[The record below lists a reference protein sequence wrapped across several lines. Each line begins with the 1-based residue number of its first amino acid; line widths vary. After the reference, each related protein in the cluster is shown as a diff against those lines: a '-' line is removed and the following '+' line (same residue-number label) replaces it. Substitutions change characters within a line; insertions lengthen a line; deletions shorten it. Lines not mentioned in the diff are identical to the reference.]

1 MFGNLTTDGLQ
12 ESQDRL
18 GGISVF
24 NTDIYIGTIKAL
36 YAGVSSGGAT
46 SVTLI
51 ADLNGKE
58 YTETMYVTN
67 KDGKNWFANKQDP
80 TKKVPLPGFTVVD
93 DICLIATGE
102 PLAVQETEEKVIK
115 VWDSEAKKEMPK
127 SVPMIIGA
135 LGKPIALGIQKSLAN
150 KQKKEGTEYVPIAE
164 TREENHIDKIYHPE
178 LKLTVAEARA
188 GQDVAQFW
196 DAWLLKN
203 KDQVRDKRTIKDGEA
218 GNSGAPSKAPSK
230 PGTPA
235 GQPERKSLFA
245 KK

>member
-24 NTDIYIGTIKAL
+24 NTDIYIGTVKAL
-36 YAGVSSGGAT
+36 YAGKSSGGAT

-58 YTETMYVTN
+58 YTETLYVTN
-67 KDGKNWFANKQDP
+67 KDGQNWFANKQDN

-102 PLAVQETEEKVIK
+102 PLAAQETEEKVVK

-127 SVPMIIGA
+127 SVPMIIAA
-135 LGKPIALGIQKSLAN
+135 LGKPIALGIQKTLAN
-150 KQKKEGTEYVPIAE
+150 KQTKVGTEYVANAE
-164 TREENHIDKIYHPE
+164 TREENHIDKVYHPE
-178 LKLTVAEARA
+178 MKLTVAEARA

-203 KDQVRDKRTIKDGEA
+203 KDQVRDKRTIKDGEV
-218 GNSGAPSKAPSK
+218 GSSGAPTKAAPK

-235 GQPERKSLFA
+235 GQPARKSLFG
-245 KK
+245 K

>member
-36 YAGVSSGGAT
+36 YAGKSSGGAT

-67 KDGKNWFANKQDP
+67 KDGQNWFANKQDP

-102 PLAVQETEEKVIK
+102 PLAAQETEEKVIK
-115 VWDSEAKKEMPK
+115 VWDAEAKKEVPK
-127 SVPMIIGA
+127 SVPMIIAA
-135 LGKPIALGIQKSLAN
+135 LGKPIALGIQKSLVN

-164 TREENHIDKIYHPE
+164 TREENHIDKVYHPE
-178 LKLTVAEARA
+178 MKLTVAEARA

-203 KDQVRDKRTIKDGEA
+203 KDQVRDKRTIKDGET
-218 GNSGAPSKAPSK
+218 GNSGAPSKAPPK

-235 GQPERKSLFA
+235 GQPERKSLFG

>member
-1 MFGNLTTDGLQ
+1 
-12 ESQDRL
+12 
-18 GGISVF
+18 
-24 NTDIYIGTIKAL
+24 
-36 YAGVSSGGAT
+36 
-46 SVTLI
+46 
-51 ADLNGKE
+51 
-58 YTETMYVTN
+58 MYVTN
-67 KDGKNWFANKQDP
+67 KDGKNWFPNKQDP

-102 PLAVQETEEKVIK
+102 PLALQETEEKVIK

-150 KQKKEGTEYVPIAE
+150 KQTKVGTEYVPNAE

-203 KDQVRDKRTIKDGEA
+203 KDQVRDKRTIKDGET
-218 GNSGAPSKAPSK
+218 GNSGAPSKAPPK

>member
-24 NTDIYIGTIKAL
+24 STDIYIGTVKAL
-36 YAGVSSGGAT
+36 YAGKSSGGAT

-58 YTETMYVTN
+58 YTETLYVTN
-67 KDGKNWFANKQDP
+67 KDGQNWFANKQDN

-102 PLAVQETEEKVIK
+102 PLATQETEEKVIK

-127 SVPMIIGA
+127 SVPMIIAA
-135 LGKPIALGIQKSLAN
+135 LGKPIALGIQKTLAN
-150 KQKKEGTEYVPIAE
+150 KQTKVGTEYVANAE
-164 TREENHIDKIYHPE
+164 TREENHIDKVYHPE
-178 LKLTVAEARA
+178 MKLTVAEARA

-203 KDQVRDKRTIKDGEA
+203 KDQVRDKRTIKDGEV
-218 GNSGAPSKAPSK
+218 GSSGAPSKTPPK
-230 PGTPA
+230 PNAPA
-235 GQPERKSLFA
+235 GQPARKSLFG
-245 KK
+245 K

>member
-24 NTDIYIGTIKAL
+24 NTDIYIGTVKAL
-36 YAGVSSGGAT
+36 YAGKSSGGAT

-58 YTETMYVTN
+58 YTETLYVTN
-67 KDGKNWFANKQDP
+67 KDGQNWFANKQDN

-102 PLAVQETEEKVIK
+102 PLAAQETEEKVIK
-115 VWDSEAKKEMPK
+115 VWDNEAKKEMPK
-127 SVPMIIGA
+127 SVPMITAA
-135 LGKPIALGIQKSLAN
+135 LGKPIALGIQKTLAN
-150 KQKKEGTEYVPIAE
+150 KQTKVGNDYVPNAE
-164 TREENHIDKIYHPE
+164 TREENHIDKVYHPE
-178 LKLTVAEARA
+178 MKLTVAEARA

-218 GNSGAPSKAPSK
+218 GNSGAPSKAPPK

>member
-18 GGISVF
+18 GGIQVF
-24 NTDIYIGTIKAL
+24 NTDIYIGVIKAL
-36 YAGVSSGGAT
+36 YAGKSTGGAT

-51 ADLNGKE
+51 ADLDGKE
-58 YTETMYVTN
+58 YTETLYVTN
-67 KDGKNWFANKQDP
+67 KDGQNWFANKQDN

-102 PLAVQETEEKVIK
+102 PLAAQETEEKVVK

-127 SVPMIIGA
+127 SVPMIIAA
-135 LGKPIALGIQKSLAN
+135 LGKPIALGIQKTLAN
-150 KQKKEGTEYVPIAE
+150 KQTKVGNDYVPNAE
-164 TREENHIDKIYHPE
+164 TREENHIDKVYHPE
-178 LKLTVAEARA
+178 MKLTVAEARA

-203 KDQVRDKRTIKDGEA
+203 KDQVRDKRTIKDGEV
-218 GNSGAPSKAPSK
+218 GSSGAPSKTPPK
-230 PGTPA
+230 PNAPA
-235 GQPERKSLFA
+235 GQPARKSLFG
-245 KK
+245 K

>member
-36 YAGVSSGGAT
+36 YAGKSTGGAT

-58 YTETMYVTN
+58 YTETLYVTN
-67 KDGKNWFANKQDP
+67 KDGQNWFANKQDN

-102 PLAVQETEEKVIK
+102 PLASQETEEKVIK
-115 VWDSEAKKEMPK
+115 LLTEKAKVKEVDAK
-127 SVPMIIGA
+127 DI
-135 LGKPIALGIQKSLAN
+135 
-150 KQKKEGTEYVPIAE
+150 KEEQ
-164 TREENHIDKIYHPE
+164 N
-178 LKLTVAEARA
+178 
-188 GQDVAQFW
+188 
-196 DAWLLKN
+196 
-203 KDQVRDKRTIKDGEA
+203 
-218 GNSGAPSKAPSK
+218 
-230 PGTPA
+230 
-235 GQPERKSLFA
+235 
-245 KK
+245 

>member
-18 GGISVF
+18 GGIQVF

-36 YAGVSSGGAT
+36 YAGKSSGGAT

-51 ADLNGKE
+51 ADLDGKE
-58 YTETMYVTN
+58 YTETLYVTN
-67 KDGKNWFANKQDP
+67 KDGQNWFANKQDN

-102 PLAVQETEEKVIK
+102 PLAAQETEEKVVK

-127 SVPMIIGA
+127 SVPMIIAA
-135 LGKPIALGIQKSLAN
+135 LGKPIALGIQKTLAN
-150 KQKKEGTEYVPIAE
+150 KQTKVGTEYVANAE
-164 TREENHIDKIYHPE
+164 TREENHIDKVYHPE
-178 LKLTVAEARA
+178 MKLTVAEARA

-218 GNSGAPSKAPSK
+218 GNSGAPSKAPPK

-235 GQPERKSLFA
+235 GQPARKSLFG
-245 KK
+245 K

>member
-24 NTDIYIGTIKAL
+24 NTDIYIGTVKAL
-36 YAGVSSGGAT
+36 YAGKSSGGAT

-58 YTETMYVTN
+58 YTETLYVTN
-67 KDGKNWFANKQDP
+67 KDGQNWFANKQDN

-102 PLAVQETEEKVIK
+102 PLAAQETEEKVVK

-127 SVPMIIGA
+127 SVPMIIAA
-135 LGKPIALGIQKSLAN
+135 LGKPIALGIQKTLAN
-150 KQKKEGTEYVPIAE
+150 KQTKVGTEYVANAE
-164 TREENHIDKIYHPE
+164 TREENHIDKVYHPE
-178 LKLTVAEARA
+178 MKLTVAEARA

-218 GNSGAPSKAPSK
+218 GNSGAPSKAPPK

-235 GQPERKSLFA
+235 GQPARKSLFG
-245 KK
+245 K

>member
-24 NTDIYIGTIKAL
+24 STDIYIGTVKAL
-36 YAGVSSGGAT
+36 YAGKSSGGAT

-58 YTETMYVTN
+58 YTETLYVTN
-67 KDGKNWFANKQDP
+67 KDGQNWFANKQDN

-102 PLAVQETEEKVIK
+102 PLAAQETEEKVVK

-127 SVPMIIGA
+127 SVPMITAA
-135 LGKPIALGIQKSLAN
+135 LGKPIALGIQKTLAN
-150 KQKKEGTEYVPIAE
+150 KQTKVGTDYVPNAE
-164 TREENHIDKIYHPE
+164 TREENHIDKVYHPE
-178 LKLTVAEARA
+178 MKLTVAEARA

-218 GNSGAPSKAPSK
+218 GNSGAPSKAPPK

-235 GQPERKSLFA
+235 GQPARKSLFG
-245 KK
+245 K

>member
-24 NTDIYIGTIKAL
+24 NTDIYIGTVKAL
-36 YAGVSSGGAT
+36 YAGKSSGGAT

-58 YTETMYVTN
+58 YTETLYVTN
-67 KDGKNWFANKQDP
+67 KDGQNWFANKQDN

-102 PLAVQETEEKVIK
+102 PLAAQETEEKVIK
-115 VWDSEAKKEMPK
+115 IWDNEAKKEMPK
-127 SVPMIIGA
+127 SVPMIIAA
-135 LGKPIALGIQKSLAN
+135 LGKPIALGIQKTLAN
-150 KQKKEGTEYVPIAE
+150 KQTKVGTDYVPNAE
-164 TREENHIDKIYHPE
+164 TREENHIDKVYHPE
-178 LKLTVAEARA
+178 MKLTVAEARA

-218 GNSGAPSKAPSK
+218 GNSGAPSKAPPK

-235 GQPERKSLFA
+235 GQPERKSLFG

>member
-24 NTDIYIGTIKAL
+24 NTDIYIGTVKAL
-36 YAGVSSGGAT
+36 YAGKSSGGAT

-58 YTETMYVTN
+58 YTETLYVTN
-67 KDGKNWFANKQDP
+67 KDGQNWFANKQDN

-102 PLAVQETEEKVIK
+102 PLAAQETEEKVVK

-127 SVPMIIGA
+127 SVPMIIAA
-135 LGKPIALGIQKSLAN
+135 LGKPIALGIQKTLAN
-150 KQKKEGTEYVPIAE
+150 KQTKVGTEYVPNAE
-164 TREENHIDKIYHPE
+164 TREENHIDKVYHPE
-178 LKLTVAEARA
+178 MKLTVAEARA

-203 KDQVRDKRTIKDGEA
+203 KDQVRDKRTIKDGEV
-218 GNSGAPSKAPSK
+218 GSSGAPTKAAPK

-235 GQPERKSLFA
+235 GQPARKSLFG
-245 KK
+245 K

>member
-36 YAGVSSGGAT
+36 YAGKSSGGAT

-58 YTETMYVTN
+58 YTETLYVTN
-67 KDGKNWFANKQDP
+67 KDGQNWFANKQDN

-102 PLAVQETEEKVIK
+102 PLAAQETEEKVIK

-127 SVPMIIGA
+127 SVPMIIAA
-135 LGKPIALGIQKSLAN
+135 LGKPIALGIQKTLAN
-150 KQKKEGTEYVPIAE
+150 KQTKVGTEYVPNAE
-164 TREENHIDKIYHPE
+164 TREENHIDKVYHPE
-178 LKLTVAEARA
+178 MKLTVAEARA

-203 KDQVRDKRTIKDGEA
+203 KDQVRDKRTIKDGEV
-218 GNSGAPSKAPSK
+218 GSSGAPSKAPPK
-230 PGTPA
+230 PNAPA
-235 GQPERKSLFA
+235 GQPARKSLFG
-245 KK
+245 K

>member
-24 NTDIYIGTIKAL
+24 NTDIYIGTVKAL
-36 YAGVSSGGAT
+36 YAGKSSGGAT

-58 YTETMYVTN
+58 YTETLYVTN
-67 KDGKNWFANKQDP
+67 KDGQNWFPNKQDN

-102 PLAVQETEEKVIK
+102 PLAAQETEEKVIK
-115 VWDSEAKKEMPK
+115 VWDGEAKKEMPK
-127 SVPMIIGA
+127 SVPMIIAA
-135 LGKPIALGIQKSLAN
+135 LGKPIALGIQKTLAN
-150 KQKKEGTEYVPIAE
+150 KQTKVGTEYVANAE
-164 TREENHIDKIYHPE
+164 TREENHIDKVYHPE
-178 LKLTVAEARA
+178 MKLTVAEARA

-218 GNSGAPSKAPSK
+218 GNSGAPSKAPPK

-235 GQPERKSLFA
+235 AQPERKSLFG

>member
-18 GGISVF
+18 GGIQVF

-36 YAGVSSGGAT
+36 YAGKSSGGAT

-51 ADLNGKE
+51 ADLDGKE
-58 YTETMYVTN
+58 YTETLYVTN
-67 KDGKNWFANKQDP
+67 KDGQNWFANKQDN

-102 PLAVQETEEKVIK
+102 PLAAQETEEKVIK
-115 VWDSEAKKEMPK
+115 IWDNEAKKEMPK
-127 SVPMIIGA
+127 SVPMIIAA
-135 LGKPIALGIQKSLAN
+135 LGKPIALGIQKTLAN
-150 KQKKEGTEYVPIAE
+150 KQTKVGTDYVPNAE
-164 TREENHIDKIYHPE
+164 TREENHIDKVYHPE
-178 LKLTVAEARA
+178 MKLTVAEARA

-203 KDQVRDKRTIKDGEA
+203 KDQVRDKRTIKDGEV
-218 GNSGAPSKAPSK
+218 GSSGAPSKTPPK
-230 PGTPA
+230 PNAPA
-235 GQPERKSLFA
+235 GQPARKSLFG
-245 KK
+245 K

>member
-24 NTDIYIGTIKAL
+24 NTDIYIGTVKAL
-36 YAGVSSGGAT
+36 YAGKSSGGAT

-58 YTETMYVTN
+58 YTETLYVTN
-67 KDGKNWFANKQDP
+67 KDGQNWFANKQDN

-102 PLAVQETEEKVIK
+102 PLATQETEEKVIK

-127 SVPMIIGA
+127 SVPMIIAA
-135 LGKPIALGIQKSLAN
+135 LGKPIALGIQKTLAN
-150 KQKKEGTEYVPIAE
+150 KQTKVGTEYVPNAE
-164 TREENHIDKIYHPE
+164 TREENHIDKVYHPE
-178 LKLTVAEARA
+178 MKLTVAEARA

-203 KDQVRDKRTIKDGEA
+203 KDQVRDKRTIKDGEV
-218 GNSGAPSKAPSK
+218 GSSGAPSKTPPK

-235 GQPERKSLFA
+235 GQPARKSLFG
-245 KK
+245 K

>member
-18 GGISVF
+18 GGIQVF
-24 NTDIYIGTIKAL
+24 NTDIYIGVIKAL
-36 YAGVSSGGAT
+36 YAGKSTGGAT

-51 ADLNGKE
+51 ADLDGKE
-58 YTETMYVTN
+58 YTETLYVTN
-67 KDGKNWFANKQDP
+67 KDGQNWFANKQDN

-102 PLAVQETEEKVIK
+102 PLATQETEEKVVK

-127 SVPMIIGA
+127 SVPMIIAA
-135 LGKPIALGIQKSLAN
+135 LGKPIALGIQKTLAN
-150 KQKKEGTEYVPIAE
+150 KQTKVGTEYVANAE
-164 TREENHIDKIYHPE
+164 TREENHIDKVYHPE
-178 LKLTVAEARA
+178 MKLTVAEARA

-203 KDQVRDKRTIKDGEA
+203 KDQVRDKRTIKDGEV
-218 GNSGAPSKAPSK
+218 GSSGAPSKTPPK
-230 PGTPA
+230 PNAPA
-235 GQPERKSLFA
+235 GQPARKSLFG
-245 KK
+245 K

>member
-18 GGISVF
+18 GGIQVF

-36 YAGVSSGGAT
+36 YAGKSSGGAT

-51 ADLNGKE
+51 ADLDGKE
-58 YTETMYVTN
+58 YTETLYVTN
-67 KDGKNWFANKQDP
+67 KDGQNWFANKQDN

-102 PLAVQETEEKVIK
+102 PLAAQETEEKVVK

-127 SVPMIIGA
+127 SVPMIIAA
-135 LGKPIALGIQKSLAN
+135 LGKPIALGIQKTLAN
-150 KQKKEGTEYVPIAE
+150 KQTKVGNDYVPNAE
-164 TREENHIDKIYHPE
+164 TREENHIDKVYHPE
-178 LKLTVAEARA
+178 MKLTVAEARG

-218 GNSGAPSKAPSK
+218 GNSGAPSKAPPK

-235 GQPERKSLFA
+235 GQPARKSLFG
-245 KK
+245 K

>member
-18 GGISVF
+18 GGIQVF

-36 YAGVSSGGAT
+36 YAGKSSGGAT

-58 YTETMYVTN
+58 YTETLYVTN
-67 KDGKNWFANKQDP
+67 KDGQNWFANKQDN

-102 PLAVQETEEKVIK
+102 PLAAQETEEKVIK
-115 VWDSEAKKEMPK
+115 IWDNEAKKEMPK
-127 SVPMIIGA
+127 SVPMIIAA
-135 LGKPIALGIQKSLAN
+135 LGKPIALGIQKTLAN
-150 KQKKEGTEYVPIAE
+150 KQTKVGNDYVPNAE
-164 TREENHIDKIYHPE
+164 TREENHIDKVYHPE
-178 LKLTVAEARA
+178 MKLTVAEARA

-203 KDQVRDKRTIKDGEA
+203 KDQVRDKRTIKDGEV
-218 GNSGAPSKAPSK
+218 GAPSKSAPTAAQSSD
-230 PGTPA
+230 
-235 GQPERKSLFA
+235 QPKRKSLFGN
-245 KK
+245 K

>member
-18 GGISVF
+18 GGIQVF

-51 ADLNGKE
+51 AVINGKE
-58 YTETMYVTN
+58 YTETLYVTN
-67 KDGKNWFANKQDP
+67 KDGKNWFPNKQDP

-102 PLAVQETEEKVIK
+102 PLAAQETEEKVIK

-127 SVPMIIGA
+127 SVPMIIAA

-203 KDQVRDKRTIKDGEA
+203 KDQVRDKRTIKDGET
-218 GNSGAPSKAPSK
+218 GNSGAPSKAPPK

-235 GQPERKSLFA
+235 VQPERKSLFG

>member
-24 NTDIYIGTIKAL
+24 STDIYIGTVKAL
-36 YAGVSSGGAT
+36 YAGKSSGGAT

-58 YTETMYVTN
+58 YTETLYVTN
-67 KDGKNWFANKQDP
+67 KDGQNWFANKQDN

-102 PLAVQETEEKVIK
+102 PLAAQETEEKVVK

-127 SVPMIIGA
+127 SVPMIIAA
-135 LGKPIALGIQKSLAN
+135 LGKPIALGIQKTLAN
-150 KQKKEGTEYVPIAE
+150 KQTKVGTEYVPNAE
-164 TREENHIDKIYHPE
+164 TREENHIDKVYHPE
-178 LKLTVAEARA
+178 MKLTVAEARA

-218 GNSGAPSKAPSK
+218 GNSGAPSKAPPK

-235 GQPERKSLFA
+235 GQPARKSLFG
-245 KK
+245 K

>member
-18 GGISVF
+18 GGIQVF
-24 NTDIYIGTIKAL
+24 NTDIYVGVIKAL
-36 YAGVSSGGAT
+36 YAGKSTGGAT

-58 YTETMYVTN
+58 YTETVYVTN
-67 KDGKNWFANKQDP
+67 KDGQNWFANKQDN

-102 PLAVQETEEKVIK
+102 PLAAQETEEKVIK
-115 VWDSEAKKEMPK
+115 VWDNEAKKEMPK
-127 SVPMIIGA
+127 SVPMITAA
-135 LGKPIALGIQKSLAN
+135 LGKPIALGIQKTLAN
-150 KQKKEGTEYVPIAE
+150 KQTKVGTDYVPNAE
-164 TREENHIDKIYHPE
+164 TREENHIDKVYHPE
-178 LKLTVAEARA
+178 MKLTVAEARA

-203 KDQVRDKRTIKDGEA
+203 KDQVRDKRTIKDGET
-218 GNSGAPSKAPSK
+218 GNSGATSKAPPK
-230 PGTPA
+230 PNAPA
-235 GQPERKSLFA
+235 GQPERKSLFG

>member
-1 MFGNLTTDGLQ
+1 MFANLTTDGLQ

-24 NTDIYIGTIKAL
+24 NTDIYIGVIKAL
-36 YAGVSSGGAT
+36 YAGKSSGGAT

-58 YTETMYVTN
+58 YTETMYITN
-67 KDGKNWFANKQDP
+67 KNGQNWFPNKQDP

-102 PLAVQETEEKVIK
+102 PLAAQETEEKVIK

-127 SVPMIIGA
+127 SVPMITAA
-135 LGKPIALGIQKSLAN
+135 LGKPIALGIQKTLAN
-150 KQKKEGTEYVPIAE
+150 KQTKVGTEYVPIAE
-164 TREENHIDKIYHPE
+164 TREENHIDKVYHPE
-178 LKLTVAEARA
+178 MKLTVAEARA

-218 GNSGAPSKAPSK
+218 GNSGAPSKAPPK

-235 GQPERKSLFA
+235 AQPERKSLFG

>member
-51 ADLNGKE
+51 AIINGKE
-58 YTETMYVTN
+58 YTETLYVTN
-67 KDGKNWFANKQDP
+67 KDGKNWFPNKQDP

-102 PLAVQETEEKVIK
+102 PLAVQETEEKVINI
-115 VWDSEAKKEMPK
+115 WDSEAKKEVPK

-150 KQKKEGTEYVPIAE
+150 KQKKEGAEYVPIAE

-218 GNSGAPSKAPSK
+218 GNSGAPSKAPPK
-230 PGTPA
+230 PGTPT

>member
-24 NTDIYIGTIKAL
+24 NTDIYIGTVKAL
-36 YAGVSSGGAT
+36 YAGKSSGGAT

-58 YTETMYVTN
+58 YTETLYVTN
-67 KDGKNWFANKQDP
+67 KDGQNWFANKQDN

-102 PLAVQETEEKVIK
+102 PLAAQETEEKVIK
-115 VWDSEAKKEMPK
+115 VWDNEAKKEMPK
-127 SVPMIIGA
+127 SVPMIVAA
-135 LGKPIALGIQKSLAN
+135 LGKPIALGIQKTLAN
-150 KQKKEGTEYVPIAE
+150 KQTKVGTEYVPNAE
-164 TREENHIDKIYHPE
+164 TREENHIDKVYHPE
-178 LKLTVAEARA
+178 MKLTVAEARA

-203 KDQVRDKRTIKDGEA
+203 KDQVRDKRTIKDGEV
-218 GNSGAPSKAPSK
+218 GSSGAPAKAAPK
-230 PGTPA
+230 PNALA
-235 GQPERKSLFA
+235 GQPARKSLFG
-245 KK
+245 K

>member
-24 NTDIYIGTIKAL
+24 STDIYIGTVKAL
-36 YAGVSSGGAT
+36 YAGKSSGGAT

-58 YTETMYVTN
+58 YTETLYVTN
-67 KDGKNWFANKQDP
+67 KDGQNWFANKQDN

-102 PLAVQETEEKVIK
+102 PLATQETEEKVIK

-127 SVPMIIGA
+127 SVPMIIAA
-135 LGKPIALGIQKSLAN
+135 LGKPIALGIQKTLAN
-150 KQKKEGTEYVPIAE
+150 KQTKVGTEYVANAE
-164 TREENHIDKIYHPE
+164 TREENHIDKVYHPE
-178 LKLTVAEARA
+178 MKLTVAEARA

-218 GNSGAPSKAPSK
+218 GNSGAPSKAPPK

-235 GQPERKSLFA
+235 GQPARKSLFG
-245 KK
+245 K

>member
-18 GGISVF
+18 GGIQVF

-67 KDGKNWFANKQDP
+67 KDGKNWFPNKQDP

-102 PLAVQETEEKVIK
+102 PLAAQETEEKVIK
-115 VWDSEAKKEMPK
+115 VWDSEAKKEVPK

-150 KQKKEGTEYVPIAE
+150 KQTKVGTEYVPIAE

-203 KDQVRDKRTIKDGEA
+203 KDQVRDKRTIKDGET
-218 GNSGAPSKAPSK
+218 GNSGAPSKAPPK

-235 GQPERKSLFA
+235 GQPERKSLFG

>member
-24 NTDIYIGTIKAL
+24 NTDIYIDTVKAL
-36 YAGVSSGGAT
+36 YAGKSSGGAT

-58 YTETMYVTN
+58 YTETLYVTN
-67 KDGKNWFANKQDP
+67 KDGQNWFANKQDN

-102 PLAVQETEEKVIK
+102 PLAAQETEEKVIK
-115 VWDSEAKKEMPK
+115 VWDNEAKKEMPK
-127 SVPMIIGA
+127 SVPMIIAA
-135 LGKPIALGIQKSLAN
+135 LGKPIALGIQKTLAN
-150 KQKKEGTEYVPIAE
+150 KQTKVGTEYVPNAE
-164 TREENHIDKIYHPE
+164 TREENYIDKVYHPE
-178 LKLTVAEARA
+178 MKLTVAEARA

-218 GNSGAPSKAPSK
+218 GNSGAPSKAPPK

-235 GQPERKSLFA
+235 GQSARKSLFG
-245 KK
+245 K

>member
-24 NTDIYIGTIKAL
+24 NTDIYVGTIKAL
-36 YAGVSSGGAT
+36 YAGKSSGGAT

-58 YTETMYVTN
+58 YTETLYVTN
-67 KDGKNWFANKQDP
+67 KDGQNWFANKQDN

-102 PLAVQETEEKVIK
+102 PLATQETEEKVVKI
-115 VWDSEAKKEMPK
+115 WDSEAKKEMPK
-127 SVPMIIGA
+127 SVPMIIAA
-135 LGKPIALGIQKSLAN
+135 LGKPIALGIQKTLAN
-150 KQKKEGTEYVPIAE
+150 KQTKVGTEYVPNAE
-164 TREENHIDKIYHPE
+164 TREENHIDKVYHPE
-178 LKLTVAEARA
+178 MKLTVAEARA

-203 KDQVRDKRTIKDGEA
+203 KDQVRDKRTIKEGEA
-218 GNSGAPSKAPSK
+218 GNSGAPSKAPPK

-235 GQPERKSLFA
+235 GQPERKSLFG

>member
-18 GGISVF
+18 GGIQVF
-24 NTDIYIGTIKAL
+24 NTDIYIGVIKAL
-36 YAGVSSGGAT
+36 YAGKSTGGAT

-58 YTETMYVTN
+58 YTETLYVTN
-67 KDGKNWFANKQDP
+67 KDGQNWFANKQDN

-102 PLAVQETEEKVIK
+102 PLAAQETEEKVVK

-127 SVPMIIGA
+127 SVPMIIAA
-135 LGKPIALGIQKSLAN
+135 LGKPIALGIQKTLAN
-150 KQKKEGTEYVPIAE
+150 KQTKVGTEYVPNAE
-164 TREENHIDKIYHPE
+164 TREENHIDKVYHPE
-178 LKLTVAEARA
+178 MKLTVAEARA

-218 GNSGAPSKAPSK
+218 GNSGAPSKAPPK

-235 GQPERKSLFA
+235 GQPARKSLFG
-245 KK
+245 K

>member
-18 GGISVF
+18 GGIQVF
-24 NTDIYIGTIKAL
+24 NTDIYIGVIKAL
-36 YAGVSSGGAT
+36 YAGKSTGGAT

-51 ADLNGKE
+51 ADLDGKE
-58 YTETMYVTN
+58 YTETLYVTN
-67 KDGKNWFANKQDP
+67 KDGQNWFANKQDN

-102 PLAVQETEEKVIK
+102 PLAAQETEEKVVK

-127 SVPMIIGA
+127 SVPMIIAA
-135 LGKPIALGIQKSLAN
+135 LGKPIALGIQKTLAN
-150 KQKKEGTEYVPIAE
+150 KQTKVGTEYVANAE
-164 TREENHIDKIYHPE
+164 TREENHIDKVYHPE
-178 LKLTVAEARA
+178 MKLTVAEARA

-203 KDQVRDKRTIKDGEA
+203 KDQVRDKRTIKDGEV
-218 GNSGAPSKAPSK
+218 GSSGAPSKTPPK
-230 PGTPA
+230 PNAPA
-235 GQPERKSLFA
+235 GQPARKSLFG
-245 KK
+245 K

>member
-24 NTDIYIGTIKAL
+24 STDIYIGTVKAL
-36 YAGVSSGGAT
+36 YAGKSSGGAT

-58 YTETMYVTN
+58 YTETLYVTN
-67 KDGKNWFANKQDP
+67 KDGQNWFANKQDN

-102 PLAVQETEEKVIK
+102 PLATQETEEKVIK

-127 SVPMIIGA
+127 SVPMIIAA
-135 LGKPIALGIQKSLAN
+135 LGKPIALGIQKTLAN
-150 KQKKEGTEYVPIAE
+150 KQKKEGTEYVPTAE

-218 GNSGAPSKAPSK
+218 GNSGAPSKAPPK

-235 GQPERKSLFA
+235 GQPARKSLFG
-245 KK
+245 K

>member
-24 NTDIYIGTIKAL
+24 STDIYIGTVKAL
-36 YAGVSSGGAT
+36 YAGKSTGGAT

-58 YTETMYVTN
+58 YTETLYVTN
-67 KDGKNWFANKQDP
+67 KDGQNWFANKQDN

-102 PLAVQETEEKVIK
+102 PLATQETEEKVIK

-127 SVPMIIGA
+127 SVPMIIAA
-135 LGKPIALGIQKSLAN
+135 LGKPIALGIQKTLAN
-150 KQKKEGTEYVPIAE
+150 KQTKVGTEYVANAE
-164 TREENHIDKIYHPE
+164 TREENHIDKVYHPE
-178 LKLTVAEARA
+178 MKLTVAEARA

-203 KDQVRDKRTIKDGEA
+203 KDQVRDKRTIKDGEV
-218 GNSGAPSKAPSK
+218 GSSGAPSKTPPKPNAPAVQ
-230 PGTPA
+230 PA
-235 GQPERKSLFA
+235 RKSLFG
-245 KK
+245 K

>member
-18 GGISVF
+18 GGIQVF

-36 YAGVSSGGAT
+36 YAGKSSGGAT

-51 ADLNGKE
+51 ADLDGKE
-58 YTETMYVTN
+58 YTETLYVTN
-67 KDGKNWFANKQDP
+67 KDGQNWFANKQDN

-102 PLAVQETEEKVIK
+102 PLAAQETEEKVIK
-115 VWDSEAKKEMPK
+115 VWDNEAKKEMPK
-127 SVPMIIGA
+127 SVPMITAA
-135 LGKPIALGIQKSLAN
+135 LGKPIALGIQKTLAN
-150 KQKKEGTEYVPIAE
+150 KQTKVGTDYVPNAE
-164 TREENHIDKIYHPE
+164 TREENHIDKVYHPE
-178 LKLTVAEARA
+178 MKLTVAEARA

-203 KDQVRDKRTIKDGEA
+203 KDQVRDKRTIKDGEV
-218 GNSGAPSKAPSK
+218 GSSGAPSKTPPK
-230 PGTPA
+230 PNAPA
-235 GQPERKSLFA
+235 GQPARKSLFG
-245 KK
+245 K